1 MVTKLVEAMNKLN
14 HKEFSK
20 ANLCMMIGMNL
31 HAWKSTSSKAPEE
44 RRIISDKPKQISMR
58 DQS

>member
-31 HAWKSTSSKAPEE
+31 HAWKLTSSKAPEE
-44 RRIISDKPKQISMR
+44 KEDNL
-58 DQS
+58 